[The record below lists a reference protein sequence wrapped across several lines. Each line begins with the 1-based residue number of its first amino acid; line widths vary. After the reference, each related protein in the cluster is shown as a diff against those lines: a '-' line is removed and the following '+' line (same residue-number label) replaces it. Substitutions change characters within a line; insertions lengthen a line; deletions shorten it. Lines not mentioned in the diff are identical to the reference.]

1 MRFPYRVSAW
11 PLLAVFSLA
20 GCAPAHDWREVRPEG
35 SGGLVLM
42 LPCRPD
48 TQSREVTL
56 AGRKLKLTLAA
67 CSAGGQTWAL
77 AFGDVADP
85 AAVGPALDEL
95 RVSAARNLGAMPPST
110 TPLSVPG
117 ATPNAGNTRF
127 AIEGKLPD
135 GSAVQEQAAVFT
147 RGTLVF
153 QATAVGP
160 KLPAEAADTFFA
172 GLRFPS

>member
-1 MRFPYRVSAW
+1 MRLLFRVAVW
-11 PLLAVFSLA
+11 PLLALSALA
-20 GCAPAHDWREVRPEG
+20 GCSPAHDWREVRPEG

-48 TQSREVTL
+48 THARDVTL

-85 AAVGPALDEL
+85 AAVGPALEEL
-95 RVSAARNLGAMPPST
+95 RVAAARNLGATPPAA
-110 TPLSVPG
+110 TPLAVPG
-117 ATPNAGNTRF
+117 ATPHAGNSRF
-127 AIEGKLPD
+127 ALEGKLPD

-160 KLPAEAADTFFA
+160 KLPAEAAETFFA